1 MRILL
6 PERKKQVE
14 LQVGD
19 LMKSPYDNEEV
30 YILSRLDNKFA
41 WYKPMTGCCANG
53 RHDSLAAL
61 QSASKKF
68 IEDSRY
74 EIYSIDDY
82 DLQLVPKA
90 GK

>member
-6 PERKKQVE
+6 PERKKRTP

-19 LMKSPYDNEEV
+19 LMKSPYDSEEV
-30 YILSRLDNKFA
+30 YILSRLDDKFA

-53 RHDSLAAL
+53 RYESLEAL
-61 QSASKKF
+61 ESESKKF

-74 EIYSIDDY
+74 EIYSINDY